1 MRGSA
6 LFGVTLISLAAIAL
20 GGSGCGGDDTGTGG
34 SGTGT
39 GGAGGGVGGEGG
51 GAGGEGGTGGGQ
63 GGAGGGAGGAGGSGG
78 GSAGVDCSAANTAGV
93 SGEGIGLLA
102 TGTAVKRLPA
112 DPALPAFGITWVKD
126 GYGHFLIRQG
136 NPADGSFDKVGA
148 YDASTYPYH
157 MLLVI
162 RPDGWSDDQCNA
174 DPMKCQQYYGLSG
187 TWTITSTAPF
197 QGSISIG
204 TLTSEMN
211 CWSEGPPVD
220 TSGCTLLNGEI
231 TGCFNV
237 N

>member
-6 LFGVTLISLAAIAL
+6 LFGVTLISLASLAL
-20 GGSGCGGDDTGTGG
+20 GGSGCGGDETGTGG

-39 GGAGGGVGGEGG
+39 GGAGGTGG
-51 GAGGEGGTGGGQ
+51 GAGGEGGAGGGQ
-63 GGAGGGAGGAGGSGG
+63 GGAGGGAGGSGGSGGSGG
-78 GSAGVDCSAANTAGV
+78 GSAGDCSAANTASVTG
-93 SGEGIGLLA
+93 SGIGLMA
-102 TGTAVKRLPA
+102 TGTAVKRLPV

-136 NPADGSFDKVGA
+136 DAADGSFDKVGA

-174 DPMKCQQYYGLSG
+174 DPAKCQQYYGLSG
-187 TWTITSTAPF
+187 TWTISSTAPF
-197 QGSISIG
+197 QGSITIG

-211 CWSEGPPVD
+211 CWSEGPPLD
-220 TSGCTLLNGEI
+220 TSGCPLLDGEI

-237 N
+237 D